1 MDPYPCN
8 RVIANVLFKTSYL
21 ESWGKYEKL
30 LHKNKCTTKS
40 HSWRFGPQR
49 AETFSRI
56 ADLKHLIIDSAI
68 SRRRQRLL
76 RKLTKMGLH
85 TGNMSHKSA

>member
-49 AETFSRI
+49 AETFSRV
-56 ADLKHLIIDSAI
+56 AELRFI
-68 SRRRQRLL
+68 SCYHQASVFQ
-76 RKLTKMGLH
+76 
-85 TGNMSHKSA
+85 NAYWSSHDFICFGYAFLALSI